1 MELQNKI
8 VGLAMACLI
17 ALIGWQLHQTWS
29 LKEEV
34 LKLQQGQIVLSKQI
48 KKNTNFIKRNIKKLD
63 KKNKNKKKKNE
74 TFAGCR
80 VFALNSEEYN
90 NCLRGR
96 NKFERWSRK
105 LNMEELNN
113 QSIRT
118 YAHQNPGQPIIIKD
132 STTGIM
138 AYLIPPKR

>member
-63 KKNKNKKKKNE
+63 KKNKKKKKKKENNE
-74 TFAGCR
+74 
-80 VFALNSEEYN
+80 
-90 NCLRGR
+90 
-96 NKFERWSRK
+96 
-105 LNMEELNN
+105 
-113 QSIRT
+113 
-118 YAHQNPGQPIIIKD
+118 
-132 STTGIM
+132 
-138 AYLIPPKR
+138 

>member
-48 KKNTNFIKRNIKKLD
+48 KKNSNFIKRNIKKLNKERILP
-63 KKNKNKKKKNE
+63 KKKPKKKKKKKVENE
-74 TFAGCR
+74 
-80 VFALNSEEYN
+80 
-90 NCLRGR
+90 
-96 NKFERWSRK
+96 
-105 LNMEELNN
+105 
-113 QSIRT
+113 
-118 YAHQNPGQPIIIKD
+118 
-132 STTGIM
+132 
-138 AYLIPPKR
+138 